1 MNMSCCRGNLAFSLV
16 EVALA
21 LGVAAFCLVT
31 VFALL
36 PTAFNIQSTSTGET
50 SSIVIASAIE
60 SDLRATPT
68 GISNS
73 PQFSIPI
80 GTTITLYFSGEGQ
93 SSPSLNADSRYRC
106 TITFP
111 PNPVGARGA
120 TFATVQISWPAPASP
135 ENALGSRSSFVALD
149 RN

>member
-1 MNMSCCRGNLAFSLV
+1 MSVSRCRGMCAFSLV

-36 PTAFNIQSTSTGET
+36 PTAFNIQAESAGET
-50 SSIVIASAIE
+50 GSIVIASAIE
-60 SDLRATPT
+60 SDLRATPSGT
-68 GISNS
+68 QIS
-73 PQFSIPI
+73 PQFSIAI
-80 GTTITLYFSGEGQ
+80 GTTTTLYFSSEGR
-93 SSPSLNADSRYRC
+93 SSVSLNGESRYRS

-111 PNPVGARGA
+111 PNPTGPRGA
-120 TFATVQISWPAPASP
+120 TFATVQITWPAPASP
-135 ENALGSRSSFVALD
+135 ERALGSRSSFVALD

>member
-1 MNMSCCRGNLAFSLV
+1 MKFAPGRGMRAFSLV

-36 PTAFNIQSTSTGET
+36 PTAFNIQAQSASETG
-50 SSIVIASAIE
+50 SIVIGSAIE
-60 SDLRATPT
+60 SDLRATPS
-68 GISNS
+68 GIQIS

-80 GTTITLYFSGEGQ
+80 GTTTTLYFSSEGQ
-93 SSPSLNADSRYRC
+93 SSAFFDGGSRYRS

-111 PNPVGARGA
+111 PNSVGGRGA
-120 TFATVQISWPAPASP
+120 TFATVQITWPAPASP
-135 ENALGSRSSFVALD
+135 DRALGSRSSFVALD

>member
-1 MNMSCCRGNLAFSLV
+1 MNVSRCRGMRAFSLV

-36 PTAFNIQSTSTGET
+36 PTAFNVQAESSGET
-50 SSIVIASAIE
+50 GSIVIASAIE
-60 SDLRATPT
+60 SDLRATPS
-68 GISNS
+68 GVSNS

-80 GTTITLYFSGEGQ
+80 GTTTTLYFSSEGQ
-93 SSPSLNADSRYRC
+93 SSVSLNGESRYRS

-111 PNPVGARGA
+111 PNSAGPRGA
-120 TFATVQISWPAPASP
+120 TFVTVQITWPAPAP
-135 ENALGSRSSFVALD
+135 PDRALGSRSSFVALD